1 MTSGSGHY
9 LSSGGKGRGG
19 EGRGGEGVED
29 FGSAS
34 QIFFRKLTANEL
46 PMRGGG
52 ES

>member
-1 MTSGSGHY
+1 MVIIY
-9 LSSGGKGRGG
+9 LL

-52 ES
+52 GGQERVSEPQEG